1 MCCHARVAT
10 AAQTRPQP
18 GPKTAT
24 QDATNAVTN
33 WKYVEPTFA
42 FAPSAHPGVKKA
54 ARRAPASPPRL
65 NGGASCRKKTPRSV
79 GNSIN
84 RNARRSSASAPPGTV
99 NRYARVAVAET
110 YTRKN
115 ARRGRREME
124 SNADSAASIV
134 NFLNAAERS
143 RRVARG
149 KSVSRARRSLA
160 FLGSR
165 VFSSS
170 LSSLASESNAR
181 SRVTPLVA
189 AFVSGGSSASGNPK
203 TRRTRLRNATR
214 ARFLASLLLSFSRS
228 LLRSAFFAFFARS
241 SFFAAASSSSSCFTP
256 RSALTRAVSPSNA
269 STTGPGPPGSPGSPG
284 SPTEYPREADASV
297 AESSRVVDA
306 SSRETNVSRVSVGV
320 SSHSESSSKSGG
332 TGMPDSSV
340 RPPIRPSRYAS
351 SSSEE
356 SRRGGTPG
364 ETVVPARIPSDTP
377 SV

>member
-1 MCCHARVAT
+1 MH
-10 AAQTRPQP
+10 
-18 GPKTAT
+18 
-24 QDATNAVTN
+24 AVTN
-33 WKYVEPTFA
+33 WKYVEPTRA
-42 FAPSAHPGVKKA
+42 LAPSAHPGVSA
-54 ARRAPASPPRL
+54 AASRAPASPPRA
-65 NGGASCRKKTPRSV
+65 NGGASARKKTPRSV
-79 GNSIN
+79 GNSST

-115 ARRGRREME
+115 ARLGSRKTE
-124 SNADSAASIV
+124 SAADSAASIV

-165 VFSSS
+165 VSSSS
-170 LSSLASESNAR
+170 LSSLSEASESNAR

-241 SFFAAASSSSSCFTP
+241 SFFAAASSSSSVFAP

-332 TGMPDSSV
+332 TGTSDSSV
-340 RPPIRPSRYAS
+340 RPPSRPSRYAS
-351 SSSEE
+351 SSSE
-356 SRRGGTPG
+356 
-364 ETVVPARIPSDTP
+364 AF
-377 SV
+377 

>member
-1 MCCHARVAT
+1 MH
-10 AAQTRPQP
+10 
-18 GPKTAT
+18 
-24 QDATNAVTN
+24 AVTN
-33 WKYVEPTFA
+33 CKYVEPTRA
-42 FAPSAHPGVKKA
+42 LAPSAHPGVSA
-54 ARRAPASPPRL
+54 AASRAPASPPRA
-65 NGGASCRKKTPRSV
+65 NGGASARKKTPRSV
-79 GNSIN
+79 GNSST

-99 NRYARVAVAET
+99 NRYARVAVTET

-115 ARRGRREME
+115 ARLGSRKTE
-124 SNADSAASIV
+124 SAADSAASIV
-134 NFLNAAERS
+134 NFLNAAQRS

-165 VFSSS
+165 VSSSS
-170 LSSLASESNAR
+170 LSSLSEASESNAR

-241 SFFAAASSSSSCFTP
+241 SFFAAASSSSSVFAP

-332 TGMPDSSV
+332 TGTSDSSV
-340 RPPIRPSRYAS
+340 RPPSRPSRYAS
-351 SSSEE
+351 SSSE
-356 SRRGGTPG
+356 
-364 ETVVPARIPSDTP
+364 AF
-377 SV
+377 